1 MILWAWPSS
10 AALSPIMAPF
20 VSSNYAELPTVSE
33 PGSISNPQAFIPAY
47 SFALSALIP
56 ATFYPVNFNS
66 FFPSP
71 NSSLSHMEKFSYASP
86 LKRQLILPPF
96 MGSLVPS
103 TYYLLQWLLMIDTQG
118 CLSCS
123 LKIAILSSLSLS
135 SLALQHSARHS
146 NMFKKWS
153 LQEKNELEDLA
164 WFKEVYKY
172 LLQGWHGDRKFMA
185 PEDLVGA
192 MSNATKM
199 HYVSSKGERIL

>member
-10 AALSPIMAPF
+10 ADLSPIMAPF

-56 ATFYPVNFNS
+56 AIFYPVNFNS

-71 NSSLSHMEKFSYASP
+71 NSSLSHMEMFSYASP

-103 TYYLLQWLLMIDTQG
+103 TYYLLQ
-118 CLSCS
+118 
-123 LKIAILSSLSLS
+123 
-135 SLALQHSARHS
+135 
-146 NMFKKWS
+146 
-153 LQEKNELEDLA
+153 
-164 WFKEVYKY
+164 
-172 LLQGWHGDRKFMA
+172 
-185 PEDLVGA
+185 
-192 MSNATKM
+192 
-199 HYVSSKGERIL
+199 